1 MNTFNFFSGNE
12 LNRSYERIRKIEDE
26 KKSLQIW
33 RAGLF
38 WVKNSFLLLPMQK
51 ITIFISLNKKRK
63 KSLSRTPMNPSGCA
77 NIGALVWHI
86 FFNEKLFP
94 KNKTTFLLV
103 GALSQ
108 SQGFELDAKLHFC
121 LHIEARNSFFQEIL
135 WAKLRERL
143 IRSLCMCVVV

>member
-1 MNTFNFFSGNE
+1 MQWKACFRLFSFWSSLEKELERENKRFFLMNGFNFFSGNE

-94 KNKTTFLLV
+94 KNKTTFF
-103 GALSQ
+103 G
-108 SQGFELDAKLHFC
+108 
-121 LHIEARNSFFQEIL
+121 SFPS
-135 WAKLRERL
+135 RRC
-143 IRSLCMCVVV
+143 S